1 MGKRKQKEHEV
12 IKPLEALLAAEV
24 FGPEV
29 LALQREEEFLPVP
42 ITVEILYRERDYQ
55 KIDELSYRFA
65 YGSQTIHISRDD
77 VLSFFSQM
85 TVVIDTISDNDA
97 GTEKRILS
105 VLHKMAVVQKSMHS
119 FSNALILIK
128 SSALHAIDMQ
138 ELETLMS
145 FLVSSLDK
153 GASVKYGI
161 GTRDYLKDRIRL
173 LIACNQP
180 VNLSFRHLSMSDDS
194 V

>member
-42 ITVEILYRERDYQ
+42 ITVEILYRERDYR
-55 KIDELSYRFA
+55 KIEELSYRFA

-119 FSNALILIK
+119 FSNALILIQ

-180 VNLSFRHLSMSDDS
+180 VNLSHCE
-194 V
+194 